1 MEVRSETPCRKD
13 FDFTV
18 PAAAIAREADRTAR
32 DFALSVNIPGFRR
45 GKAPVSMLKSR
56 FANEINRELKRRIV
70 YAAFD
75 KVSEDKDLDMVSC
88 GLEKEPERYLE
99 IRGIS
104 ENKLEE
110 IRQSYLES
118 RGMRG

>member
-1 MEVRSETPCRKD
+1 MANDLARALQMEVRSETPCRKD

-56 FANEINRELKRRIV
+56 FADLPRIRYFSRKGENSSSLKEMISSYPKRE
-70 YAAFD
+70 
-75 KVSEDKDLDMVSC
+75 VSLCSFA
-88 GLEKEPERYLE
+88 LQALR
-99 IRGIS
+99 
-104 ENKLEE
+104 
-110 IRQSYLES
+110 
-118 RGMRG
+118 